1 MHLQQAYVAQTPP
14 AQNAPGTKICLPI
27 VILFRLSLWRP
38 ATTLLACL
46 TIVVVL
52 DIFEVLALLDVLA
65 LFEVFS
71 TPRRSER
78 WWRGLRQLG

>member
-1 MHLQQAYVAQTPP
+1 M
-14 AQNAPGTKICLPI
+14 
-27 VILFRLSLWRP
+27 ILFRLSLWRP

-78 WWRGLRQLG
+78 WRGLRQLG